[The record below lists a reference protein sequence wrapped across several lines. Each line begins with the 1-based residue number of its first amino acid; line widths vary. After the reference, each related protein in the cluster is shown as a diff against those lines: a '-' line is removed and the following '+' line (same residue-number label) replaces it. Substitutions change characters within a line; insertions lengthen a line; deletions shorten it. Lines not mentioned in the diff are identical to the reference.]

1 LESDETLLSFQYQ
14 LILRSENMKFSQTHR
29 IILSTLGIAIALF
42 SAVSSKATDWKSVS
56 ANPHTAS
63 TAQSED
69 TPVEEFAQKL
79 KGDGHG
85 GQGRQAVESGPYH
98 LELAVGKEA
107 NATHLDL
114 FVQRGDN
121 HQAIPN
127 AKVTAQIQMP
137 NGSQKT
143 LNMKY
148 SASDKN
154 YTAVLPGTSKG
165 IYKVVVLTDINGK
178 KANGRFS
185 FNR

>member
-1 LESDETLLSFQYQ
+1 
-14 LILRSENMKFSQTHR
+14 MKFSQTHR
-29 IILSTLGIAIALF
+29 IILSALGIAIALVNAGH
-42 SAVSSKATDWKSVS
+42 SEAADWKSIS

-63 TAQSED
+63 TVQSD
-69 TPVEEFAQKL
+69 YTPVEEFAQKL

-85 GQGRQAVESGPYH
+85 GQGGQVIESGPYH
-98 LELAVGKEA
+98 LELVVGKES

-121 HQAIPN
+121 HQAISN
-127 AKVTAQIQMP
+127 AKVTAQVQLP
-137 NGSQKT
+137 DGSQKT

-148 SASDKN
+148 SASDKH
-154 YTAVLPGTSKG
+154 YTAILPGAAKG
-165 IYKVVVLTDINGK
+165 TYKVVVLTDINGK